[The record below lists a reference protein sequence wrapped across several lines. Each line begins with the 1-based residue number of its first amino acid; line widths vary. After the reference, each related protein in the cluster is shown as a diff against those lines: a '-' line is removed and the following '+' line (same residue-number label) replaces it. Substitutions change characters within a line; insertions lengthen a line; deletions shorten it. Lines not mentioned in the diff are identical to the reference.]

1 MGEYDA
7 ASLVGRMAG
16 LSGRDPAPD
25 RVTPAQLVV
34 AFCGERADGMTADR
48 GTSEKDGV
56 KTSRGWCGLR
66 GGRGESLAVGFDD
79 GYDFLGYL
87 GDRGWTPLPAKGD
100 WPYVVY
106 LATRVNETYAI
117 ASYCETDLTVSEFP
131 SKAKF
136 DEFYAGLKD
145 AP

>member
-1 MGEYDA
+1 MGDYGA

-16 LSGRDPAPD
+16 LSGSEPAPD
-25 RVTPAQLVV
+25 RVTPDELVA
-34 AFCGERADGMTADR
+34 AFCGEAANGMVADR
-48 GTSEKDGV
+48 GTSETDGI
-56 KTSRGWCGLR
+56 KTNRGWCGFR
-66 GGRGESLAVGFDD
+66 GGRGEGLAVGFDD

-87 GDRGWTPLPAKGD
+87 GDRGWTALPGKGD

-106 LATRVNETYAI
+106 LVTRVGETYAI

-131 SKAKF
+131 SKAQF
-136 DEFYAGLKD
+136 DEFYAGLDD